1 MTVLMSEDLECL
13 SCLNG
18 DLPLGCQHCREGG
31 KLVLLITGS
40 CGGGCWYCPLSDAK
54 KGKDVIYANER
65 LAGSKEDVLEEARSI
80 GATGTGI
87 TGGDPLQ
94 CLERTERA
102 IRALKEEFGE
112 GHHIHLYTCT
122 VDAEKAL
129 RLEAAGL
136 DEIRFHPHLDD
147 WDSLGGLPLKEL
159 MSRTSMHVGLE
170 LPALPGKERELRSA
184 MGSAAAMGL
193 HFVNINEL
201 EFSEGNYG
209 MMKAMGYGIKD
220 ELSSAVEGSEE
231 LGRSLC
237 HDMEGITVHYCSSSF
252 KDSVQLRRRL
262 MRRAERVASE
272 SDEMTE
278 DGTLLK
284 GVVDCNEPQKL
295 MEWLTEEFDVPAEL
309 MRHDTEKRRLEVAP
323 WVLEDIHEEIP
334 YNCYIVEEYPTSDR
348 LEVERM
354 PLR

>member
-1 MTVLMSEDLECL
+1 MPVLMSEELECL
-13 SCLNG
+13 SCVNG
-18 DLPLGCQHCREGG
+18 DLSLGCQHCREGG
-31 KLVLLITGS
+31 KLVLLITGR

-54 KGKDVIYANER
+54 RGKDVIYANEK
-65 LAGSKEDVLEEARSI
+65 LAGSKDDVLEEARSI

-102 IRALKEEFGE
+102 IRSLKEEFGE

-129 RLEAAGL
+129 RLEGAGL
-136 DEIRFHPHLDD
+136 DEIRFHPRLEL
-147 WDSLGGLPLKEL
+147 WERLEEQPLKEL

-170 LPALPGKERELRSA
+170 LPALPGMEKELMSAIRSA
-184 MGSAAAMGL
+184 AKMGL

-209 MMKAMGYGIKD
+209 MMKAKGYGIKD

-231 LGRSLC
+231 LGRMLC
-237 HDMEGITVHYCSSSF
+237 QEAEGITVHYCSSSF

-262 MRRAERVASE
+262 MRRAERVALE
-272 SDEMTE
+272 SDEITE

-284 GVVDCNEPQKL
+284 GVVECDDPFEL
-295 MEWLTEEFDVPAEL
+295 MAWLAEEFDVPAAL
-309 MRHDTEKRRLEVAP
+309 MRHDAEKRRLEVAP
-323 WVLEDIHEEIP
+323 WVLEDIYEEIP
-334 YNCYIVEEYPTSDR
+334 HNCYIAEEYPTSDR